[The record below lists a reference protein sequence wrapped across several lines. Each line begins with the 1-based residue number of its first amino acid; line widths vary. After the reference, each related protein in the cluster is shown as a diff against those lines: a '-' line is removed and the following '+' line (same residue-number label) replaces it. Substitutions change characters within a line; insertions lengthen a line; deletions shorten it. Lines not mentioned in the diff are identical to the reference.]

1 MGLFNFDKN
10 AILGKV
16 FSAAS
21 NVLSTASRA
30 LGSAARTSARASKAA
45 SSIGKSRPSVPTGSI
60 PTGSIPTPSPAPVK
74 PVAPIQT
81 TNIEPPVGRPIAP
94 DSDRPVAP
102 ILPDTITPDAATIG
116 KLMAEIE
123 KLKKER
129 DFLLQA
135 QQTKDSKPFGAAG
148 VSSNAASF
156 EQQMEVAAAIDAE
169 RASNPE
175 GDEKELRQRAI
186 DKLYYPEDE
195 GEGIPDDADELAG
208 LEPGPIPF

>member
-10 AILGKV
+10 AILGTV
-16 FSAAS
+16 FKAAS

-60 PTGSIPTPSPAPVK
+60 PSPAPVK

-135 QQTKDSKPFGAAG
+135 QQAKDNKPFGAAG
-148 VSSNAASF
+148 VSSDASAF
-156 EQQMEVAAAIDAE
+156 EQQMDVAAAIDAK
-169 RASNPE
+169 RAANPE
-175 GDEKELRQRAI
+175 GDEKELRQQAI
-186 DKLYYPEDE
+186 DEYYYPEDE
-195 GEGIPDDADELAG
+195 GEGFPDDYDELSG

>member
-10 AILGKV
+10 AILGTV
-16 FSAAS
+16 FKAAS

-45 SSIGKSRPSVPTGSI
+45 SSIGKSRPSAPAGSM
-60 PTGSIPTPSPAPVK
+60 PSTPSPAPVK

-102 ILPDTITPDAATIG
+102 ILPDTITPDAATLG

-135 QQTKDSKPFGAAG
+135 QQTKDNKPFGAAG

-156 EQQMEVAAAIDAE
+156 EAQMDVAAAIDNK
-169 RASNPE
+169 RAANPDA
-175 GDEKELRQRAI
+175 DEKELRQQAI
-186 DKLYYPEDE
+186 DEYYYPEDE
-195 GEGIPDDADELAG
+195 DQGLPDDYEELAG

>member
-10 AILGKV
+10 AILGTV
-16 FSAAS
+16 FRAAS
-21 NVLSTASRA
+21 NVLSTASKA

-45 SSIGKSRPSVPTGSI
+45 SSIGKSRPSAPAGSM
-60 PTGSIPTPSPAPVK
+60 PSTPSAAVPAPVK
-74 PVAPIQT
+74 PVQ
-81 TNIEPPVGRPIAP
+81 TNIEPPVVKPIAP
-94 DSDRPVAP
+94 DSDRHAP
-102 ILPDTITPDAATIG
+102 AIMPETITPDSATIG

-135 QQTKDSKPFGAAG
+135 QQKDSKPFGAAG

-175 GDEKELRQRAI
+175 GDEKELRQKAI

-195 GEGIPDDADELAG
+195 GEGVPDDADELAG

>member
-1 MGLFNFDKN
+1 MALFNFDKN
-10 AILGKV
+10 AILGTFFK
-16 FSAAS
+16 AAS

-45 SSIGKSRPSVPTGSI
+45 SSIGKSRPYVPTGS
-60 PTGSIPTPSPAPVK
+60 TPSTPSSSVPAPVK
-74 PVAPIQT
+74 PVQT
-81 TNIEPPVGRPIAP
+81 SGIEPPVVKPISP
-94 DSDRPVAP
+94 TSDRPATTIMP
-102 ILPDTITPDAATIG
+102 ETITPDAATIG
-116 KLMAEIE
+116 QLMAEIE

-135 QQTKDSKPFGAAG
+135 QQKASKPFGAAG

-175 GDEKELRQRAI
+175 GDEKELRQKAI

>member
-10 AILGKV
+10 AILGTV
-16 FSAAS
+16 FKAAS

-30 LGSAARTSARASKAA
+30 LGSAARTSARASKVA
-45 SSIGKSRPSVPTGSI
+45 SSIGKSRPSV

-81 TNIEPPVGRPIAP
+81 TNIEPPVGRPISP

-102 ILPDTITPDAATIG
+102 ILPDTITPDAATLG

-135 QQTKDSKPFGAAG
+135 QQTKDNKPFGAAG
-148 VSSNAASF
+148 VSSDAASF
-156 EQQMEVAAAIDAE
+156 EQQMDVAAAIDAK
-169 RASNPE
+169 RAANPE
-175 GDEKELRQRAI
+175 GDEKELRQQAI
-186 DKLYYPEDE
+186 DEYYYPEDE
-195 GEGIPDDADELAG
+195 GEGFPDDIDELAG

>member
-10 AILGKV
+10 AILGTV
-16 FSAAS
+16 FKAAS
-21 NVLSTASRA
+21 NVLNTASSA
-30 LGSAARTSARASKAA
+30 LGSTARTSARASRAA
-45 SSIGKSRPSVPTGSI
+45 SSIGKSRPSM

-102 ILPDTITPDAATIG
+102 ILPETITPDAATIG

-135 QQTKDSKPFGAAG
+135 QQTKDNKPFGAAG
-148 VSSNAASF
+148 VSSDASSF
-156 EQQMEVAAAIDAE
+156 EQQMDVAAAIDAK
-169 RASNPE
+169 RAANPE
-175 GDEKELRQRAI
+175 GNEKELRQQAI
-186 DKLYYPEDE
+186 DEYYYPEDE
-195 GEGIPDDADELAG
+195 GEGFPDDIDELAG

>member
-10 AILGKV
+10 AILGTV
-16 FSAAS
+16 FKAAS

-30 LGSAARTSARASKAA
+30 LGSAARTSARASKVA
-45 SSIGKSRPSVPTGSI
+45 SSIGKSRPSVPTGS
-60 PTGSIPTPSPAPVK
+60 TPSTPSASVPAPVK
-74 PVAPIQT
+74 PVQT
-81 TNIEPPVGRPIAP
+81 SIEPPIVKPISP
-94 DSDRPVAP
+94 DSDRPAP
-102 ILPDTITPDAATIG
+102 AIMPETITPDAATLG

-135 QQTKDSKPFGAAG
+135 QQTKDNKPFGAAG

-156 EQQMEVAAAIDAE
+156 EAQMDVAAAIDNK
-169 RASNPE
+169 RAANPDA
-175 GDEKELRQRAI
+175 DEKELRQQAI
-186 DKLYYPEDE
+186 DEYYYPEDE
-195 GEGIPDDADELAG
+195 GEGFPDDYDELAG

>member
-10 AILGKV
+10 AILGTV
-16 FSAAS
+16 FKAAS

-45 SSIGKSRPSVPTGSI
+45 SSIGKSRPSAPAGSM
-60 PTGSIPTPSPAPVK
+60 PSTPSAAVPAPVK
-74 PVAPIQT
+74 PIQT
-81 TNIEPPVGRPIAP
+81 TGIEPPVVRPIAP
-94 DSDRPVAP
+94 DSDRPAP
-102 ILPDTITPDAATIG
+102 TIMPEPITPDAATIG

-135 QQTKDSKPFGAAG
+135 QQKDSKPFGAAG
-148 VSSNAASF
+148 VSSDAASF
-156 EQQMEVAAAIDAE
+156 EQQMDVAAAIDAK
-169 RASNPE
+169 RAANPS
-175 GDEKELRQRAI
+175 GDEKELRQQAI
-186 DKLYYPEDE
+186 DEYYYPEDE
-195 GEGIPDDADELAG
+195 AEGIPDDYDELAG

>member
-10 AILGKV
+10 AILGTV
-16 FSAAS
+16 FKAAS

-45 SSIGKSRPSVPTGSI
+45 SSIGKSRPSAPDGSM
-60 PTGSIPTPSPAPVK
+60 PSTPSAAVPAPVK
-74 PVAPIQT
+74 PIQT
-81 TNIEPPVGRPIAP
+81 TGIEPPVVKPISA
-94 DSDRPVAP
+94 DSDRPAP
-102 ILPDTITPDAATIG
+102 TIMPETITPDAATIG

-135 QQTKDSKPFGAAG
+135 QQKESKPFGAAS
-148 VSSNAASF
+148 VSSDTSTF
-156 EQQMEVAAAIDAE
+156 EQQMDVAAAIDAK
-169 RASNPE
+169 RAANPE
-175 GDEKELRQRAI
+175 GDEKELRQQAI
-186 DKLYYPEDE
+186 DEYYYPEDE
-195 GEGIPDDADELAG
+195 SEGFPDDIDELAG

>member
-10 AILGKV
+10 AILGTV
-16 FSAAS
+16 FKAAS

-45 SSIGKSRPSVPTGSI
+45 SSIGKSRPSAPAGSM
-60 PTGSIPTPSPAPVK
+60 PSTPSAAVPAPVK
-74 PVAPIQT
+74 PIQAT
-81 TNIEPPVGRPIAP
+81 GIEPPVVRPIAP
-94 DSDRPVAP
+94 DSDRPAP
-102 ILPDTITPDAATIG
+102 TIMPETITPDAATIG

-135 QQTKDSKPFGAAG
+135 QQTKKDNKPFGAAG
-148 VSSNAASF
+148 VSTDAAAF
-156 EQQMEVAAAIDAE
+156 EQQMDVAAAIDAK
-169 RASNPE
+169 RAANPE
-175 GDEKELRQRAI
+175 GDEKELRQQAI
-186 DKLYYPEDE
+186 DEYYYPEDE
-195 GEGIPDDADELAG
+195 GEGFPDDYDELAG

>member
-10 AILGKV
+10 AILGTV
-16 FSAAS
+16 FKAAS

-45 SSIGKSRPSVPTGSI
+45 SSIGKSRPSM

-102 ILPDTITPDAATIG
+102 ILPETITPDAATIG

-135 QQTKDSKPFGAAG
+135 QQTKDNKPFGAAG
-148 VSSNAASF
+148 VSSDASSF
-156 EQQMEVAAAIDAE
+156 EQQMDVAAAIDAK
-169 RASNPE
+169 RAANPE
-175 GDEKELRQRAI
+175 GDEKELRQQAI
-186 DKLYYPEDE
+186 DEYYYPEDE
-195 GEGIPDDADELAG
+195 SEGFPDDIDELAG

>member
-10 AILGKV
+10 AILGTV
-16 FSAAS
+16 FRAAS

-45 SSIGKSRPSVPTGSI
+45 SSIGKSRPSAPAGSM
-60 PTGSIPTPSPAPVK
+60 PSTPSAAVPAPVK
-74 PVAPIQT
+74 PIQT
-81 TNIEPPVGRPIAP
+81 TGIEPPVVRPIAP
-94 DSDRPVAP
+94 DSDRPAP
-102 ILPDTITPDAATIG
+102 TIMPEPITPDAATLG

-135 QQTKDSKPFGAAG
+135 QQKDSKPFGAAG
-148 VSSNAASF
+148 VSSDAAAF
-156 EQQMEVAAAIDAE
+156 EQQMDVAAAIDAK
-169 RASNPE
+169 RAANPE
-175 GDEKELRQRAI
+175 GDEKELRQQAI
-186 DKLYYPEDE
+186 DEYYYPEDE
-195 GEGIPDDADELAG
+195 GEGVPDDYDELAG

>member
-16 FSAAS
+16 FNAAS

-30 LGSAARTSARASKAA
+30 LGSAARTSARASRAA
-45 SSIGKSRPSVPTGSI
+45 SSIGKSRPSM

-102 ILPDTITPDAATIG
+102 ILPETITPDAATIG

-135 QQTKDSKPFGAAG
+135 QQSKDSKPFGAAG
-148 VSSNAASF
+148 VSNNAASF
-156 EQQMEVAAAIDAE
+156 EQQMDVAAAIDAK
-169 RASNPE
+169 RAANPE
-175 GDEKELRQRAI
+175 SDEKELRQQAI
-186 DKLYYPEDE
+186 DEYYYPEDE
-195 GEGIPDDADELAG
+195 QDGLPDDYDELAG

>member
-30 LGSAARTSARASKAA
+30 LGSAARTSARASRAA
-45 SSIGKSRPSVPTGSI
+45 SSIGKSRPSM

-102 ILPDTITPDAATIG
+102 ILPETITPDAATIG

-135 QQTKDSKPFGAAG
+135 QQAKDNKPFGAAG
-148 VSSNAASF
+148 VSSDASAF
-156 EQQMEVAAAIDAE
+156 EQQMDVAAAIDAK
-169 RASNPE
+169 RAANPE
-175 GDEKELRQRAI
+175 GDEKELRQQAI
-186 DKLYYPEDE
+186 DEYYYPEDE
-195 GEGIPDDADELAG
+195 GEGIPDTYDELAG